1 MTDRIETPRL
11 VLRKARESDLDSIW
25 RNVWCD
31 DRLAATMLWRTTK
44 TREEASERMKRT
56 IKFQADS
63 YSYFVC
69 LRENDEPI
77 GFGGIREISPGLY
90 DETGICIAFDYQNR
104 GYGKELLH
112 ALLKLAFFDLGGDAF
127 RYSCFH
133 DNEASSALCKS
144 CGFVYQDSVREIRE
158 RDGYEYLCDR
168 YICRKDDYMQTQ
180 HS

>member
-44 TREEASERMKRT
+44 TREEALERMKRT

-90 DETGICIAFDYQNR
+90 DETGI
-104 GYGKELLH
+104 
-112 ALLKLAFFDLGGDAF
+112 
-127 RYSCFH
+127 
-133 DNEASSALCKS
+133 
-144 CGFVYQDSVREIRE
+144 RE
-158 RDGYEYLCDR
+158 RARALNRAFSWCGDFKEYFAVKALPNPHILKIFKEEGIGADCASECELMLAEMASFSAAPDR
-168 YICRKDDYMQTQ
+168 CL
-180 HS
+180 